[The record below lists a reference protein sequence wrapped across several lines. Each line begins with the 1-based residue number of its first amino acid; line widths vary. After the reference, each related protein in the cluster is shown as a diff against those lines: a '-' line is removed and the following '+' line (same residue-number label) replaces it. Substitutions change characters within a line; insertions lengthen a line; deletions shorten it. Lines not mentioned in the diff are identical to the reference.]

1 MVRTFFYLLFTIIF
15 VVNCATYWNNRRKD
29 AQDMIQVGV
38 ETPVYGVGVRLGPL
52 PLGLYFAGGESEIG
66 ARDLGEG
73 YGLRGGDF
81 GKYHSQ
87 ALVYTFLGGENFYS
101 GEPLRS
107 DDQKIIVDKHGIALT
122 SDERANKKSYNMR
135 YFSYFNDPVEER
147 KKRKKEKFRK
157 EFIDD
162 LMKDGFP
169 EELKSYIPVE
179 DVKPFGYPS
188 HFLWQVDTFIGIY
201 GGARVG
207 FNIAEIADFVLG
219 FTTLDMLDDDLAPI
233 E

>member
-1 MVRTFFYLLFTIIF
+1 MVRSFFYLLFTIFFI
-15 VVNCATYWNNRRKD
+15 VNCATYWNNRKRD

-38 ETPVYGVGVRLGPL
+38 ETPVYGAGVRLGPL
-52 PLGLYFAGGESEIG
+52 PLGLYFAGGESEYG

-87 ALVYTFLGGENFYS
+87 GLVYTFLGGENFYS
-101 GEPLRS
+101 GEALLS
-107 DDQKIIVDKHGIALT
+107 DDKKIIVDKHGIALT
-122 SDERANKKSYNMR
+122 ADERSNKKSYNMR
-135 YFSYFNDPVEER
+135 YFSYFDDPVEER

-157 EFIDD
+157 EFIKD
-162 LMKDGFP
+162 LTEDGFP
-169 EELKSYIPVE
+169 EELKAYIPEE
-179 DVKPFGYPS
+179 DSKPFGYPS
-188 HFLWQVDTFIGIY
+188 HFLWQIDTFIGIY

-207 FNIAEIADFVLG
+207 FNIAEIADFILG
-219 FTTLDMLDDDLAPI
+219 FTTLDMLDDDSVPI